1 MNKVGKNMKILRLSL
16 FNLKKSKKE
25 AFAIAFL
32 TLVSTLMIGI
42 FMINASKVGSAFDRS
57 FEESGSV
64 NSSFFMDEEY
74 YRDTY
79 KNILEKEYS
88 VDKLSK
94 CDALHGLISVEKGG
108 EKTDY
113 YLLFVTEDTE
123 LKLEDFAK
131 LESLSESEISS
142 IEHPI
147 WLPSHFKYNMG
158 YQAGDILNVESK
170 GTKYPFTVV
179 GFYNTGLLG
188 YAGMGYKCIVNT
200 SDFRLLSSFYS
211 KEILVSFDASDDFSM
226 KDYFDRCK
234 EVTGENLKGEVS
246 TWFDYEKTC
255 ETTYINIVFYLM
267 ILISLISFAASCFLM
282 IKKIGDDIEDQMQS
296 IGVLEALGYRSG
308 EISLAYVYEYAIS
321 SGVGA
326 LIGGIL
332 AVLITPL
339 VEKTISAMLGREWS
353 GHSGVVKII
362 PVIFMIIFL
371 CSFISFIKARRV
383 KKYPP
388 VMAFRKGISTHH
400 FKRNILPLEK
410 LKKYINLRL
419 SFKDSIRNIRSHLGI
434 CLCIVLAGTSFLFC
448 SVSLSF
454 LGKGTDGFIEIG
466 GAEIGDLDITL
477 NSGVDP
483 YKIAEELESMPE
495 VRKVLV
501 AYETYDINVKESE
514 NIGFTYGFDDYS
526 QVEIIKP
533 SIGSYPELDNEIM
546 ISIARSRN
554 ENRNVGDSIVLE
566 VNGIEQEYI
575 ITGIASNMMNGYNCL
590 YVTSDGYRRLNGLAT
605 ADLLHV
611 YLEDGI
617 DVDEFE
623 TNLYAIYGMSAEEAL
638 ASSESGGSLEQQLSA
653 EAQHKIASLISRYG
667 VTSLDWAVQVGDEI
681 YTGNSREF
689 VIKDISQARNLI
701 ESQIRTIVIG
711 LYAFCIVSI
720 ILDGIIVA
728 VILGIIASSNV
739 KRRRKELGI
748 MKGLGFSSK
757 DLMTQIA
764 VGFMPVTCLSVIISA
779 FLAVYLN
786 KALWIIAFGVD
797 MHTNIPLLIIVSIL
811 MAGFC
816 YLMTYIS
823 AGKIKK
829 ISVTELMTE

>member
-1 MNKVGKNMKILRLSL
+1 MVNMKILRLSL

-64 NSSFFMDEEY
+64 NNSFFMDEEY

-79 KNILEKEYS
+79 RDILEKEYT

-94 CDALHGLISVEKGG
+94 CDALHGLTSVEKDG

-131 LESLSESEISS
+131 LESLSEPEISS

-147 WLPSHFKYNMG
+147 WMPSFFKYNNG
-158 YQAGDILNVESK
+158 YQVGDVFNIVSG

-179 GFYNTGLLG
+179 GFYNTGLWSYLG
-188 YAGMGYKCIVNT
+188 IGYKCIVNS
-200 SDFRLLSSFYS
+200 SDYRLLSSFYS
-211 KEILVSFDASDDFSM
+211 KQILISFDAPDDFNM

-234 EVTGENLKGEVS
+234 EVTGENLKGECS
-246 TWFDYEKTC
+246 TGFDDEKIA
-255 ETTYINIVFYLM
+255 ETIYIKIVFYMM
-267 ILISLISFAASCFLM
+267 ILISLIAFAASCLLV
-282 IKKIGDDIEDQMQS
+282 IKKIGNDIDDQMQS
-296 IGVLEALGYRSG
+296 IGVLEALGYRSR
-308 EISLAYVYEYAIS
+308 EISLAYVYEYAVS
-321 SGVGA
+321 SGAGA
-326 LIGGIL
+326 VIGGIL
-332 AVLITPL
+332 AALVTPL
-339 VEKTISAMLGREWS
+339 VDNTISAMLGRGWS
-353 GHSGVVKII
+353 GPLGVIKII
-362 PVIFMIIFL
+362 PVILMVTFL
-371 CSFISFIKARRV
+371 CICIAFIKARRV

-400 FKRNILPLEK
+400 FKRNILPLEN

-454 LGKGTDGFIEIG
+454 LGKGTDGFMEIG
-466 GAEIGDLDITL
+466 GEETGDLDITL

-483 YKIAEELESMPE
+483 YKIAEELENMPE

-501 AYETYDINVKESE
+501 TYNTEFINVKGSD
-514 NIGFTYGFDDYS
+514 NSGHIFCYDDYS
-526 QVEIIKP
+526 RVELIKP
-533 SIGSYPELDNEIM
+533 SVGRCPELDNEIM
-546 ISIARSRN
+546 ISIKRSRD
-554 ENRNVGDSIVLE
+554 ENRNIGDSIVLE
-566 VNGIEQEYI
+566 ENGIEQEYI
-575 ITGIASNMMNGYNCL
+575 ITGIASNMVDGNVCL
-590 YVTSDGYRRLNGLAT
+590 YVTSDGYKRLNGPAT

-611 YLEDGI
+611 YLKDGI

-623 TNLYAIYGMSAEEAL
+623 TNLYAIYGMSADTAL
-638 ASSESGGSLEQQLSA
+638 ASPESGDSLEQQLSA
-653 EAQHKIASLISRYG
+653 EAQQKIATLISRYG
-667 VTSLDWAVQVGDEI
+667 VTSLDWAVQVGDEV

-689 VIKDISQARNLI
+689 VIKDTSQDKHI
-701 ESQIRTIVIG
+701 MESQLKTIVIG
-711 LYAFCIVSI
+711 LNAFCIVSI
-720 ILDGIIVA
+720 IVDGIIVA

-748 MKGLGFSSK
+748 MKGLGYSSK